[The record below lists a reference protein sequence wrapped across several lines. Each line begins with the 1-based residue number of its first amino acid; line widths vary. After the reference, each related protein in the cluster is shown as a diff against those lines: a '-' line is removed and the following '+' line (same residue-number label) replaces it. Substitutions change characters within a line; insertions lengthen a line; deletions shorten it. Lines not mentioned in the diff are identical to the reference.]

1 MYGDFHHLK
10 GFYKYIYRNRFI
22 AINSRSDEI
31 EQRTICSHELG
42 HDQLHRSQAK
52 TGLMKDYHIYD
63 STALYEREA
72 NYFASQLLIDDAG
85 FLDYASMQY
94 TYAKIA
100 AELNV
105 HEELVIIKGDILKR
119 QGYKL
124 NVPYAPKAGYLGKKW
139 S

>member
-1 MYGDFHHLK
+1 M
-10 GFYKYIYRNRFI
+10 I
-22 AINSRSDEI
+22 
-31 EQRTICSHELG
+31 ICSHELG

-63 STALYEREA
+63 STAVYEREA
-72 NYFASQLLIDDAG
+72 NYFASQLLIDDAV

-119 QGYKL
+119 RGYKL
-124 NVPYAPKAGYLGKKW
+124 KVLDLPKAGYLGKK
-139 S
+139 